1 MDLYD
6 NYQTTIETE
15 LKITNPLEWT
25 FKSNDQYRGILEHST
40 EGQGNQYLVEIKKK
54 FSQLYTDYK
63 ELLIDLCNKNDLYG
77 QTIKANISDFAFCS
91 PSNLRYIFHS
101 FLILDYIKENNLDD
115 VDFIEIGGG
124 YGGLCFFVKNLASFF
139 GIKTRSYTIFD
150 LQEAA
155 QLQEKYLEALGVQD
169 FYCFQFNNFK
179 EKELNRLKT
188 DSFLISNYAF
198 SEIHESI
205 QAQYRE
211 HIINPYTSWG
221 FLTWNA
227 IDVYDFVDNSK
238 IKKEKEYPQTDGTF
252 GKNYYVTFS
261 PRS

>member
-1 MDLYD
+1 MDLYND
-6 NYQTTIETE
+6 YQAAIKPE
-15 LKITNPLEWT
+15 LQITNPLEWS
-25 FKSNDQYRGILEHST
+25 FKRNDQYRAMLEHCS
-40 EGQGNQYLVEIKKK
+40 ESQGTQYLIELKKK
-54 FSQLYTDYK
+54 FSQLYTDHK

-101 FLILDYIKENNLDD
+101 FLILNYIKENNLNDIN
-115 VDFIEIGGG
+115 FIEIGGG
-124 YGGLCFFVKNLASFF
+124 YGGLCFFVKNLASLL
-139 GIKTRSYTIFD
+139 GIKICSYSLFD

-169 FYCFQFNNFK
+169 YYCFQFNNFK
-179 EKELNRLKT
+179 KKELKRLKT

-211 HIINPYTSWG
+211 HIINPYTPWG

-238 IKKEKEYPQTDGTF
+238 IKKEKEYPQTDGTW